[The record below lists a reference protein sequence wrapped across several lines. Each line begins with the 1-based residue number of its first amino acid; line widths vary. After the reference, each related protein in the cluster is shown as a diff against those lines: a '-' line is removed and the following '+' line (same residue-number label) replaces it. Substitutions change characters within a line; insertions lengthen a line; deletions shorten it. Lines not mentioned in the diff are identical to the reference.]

1 MFEKSTA
8 KLAHSIFV
16 FNCCFGSIF
25 RNRYLCLSA
34 IGNACLLDRQR
45 LLAAGILSFFIS
57 AGNPQCHRGSDL
69 LYTEWDSRGPTA
81 AILSTFLAH
90 HVKRAAKYP
99 IVYQDREAYYLAEE
113 AGKPTLRLEK
123 PECLE
128 LTTTF
133 DGAKVFL
140 GERQEFWGFSV
151 IQLFV
156 LNEEPPRLPVH
167 FPKTQGMN
175 RKGSFLLISV
185 LFLREQEC
193 LLTME

>member
-1 MFEKSTA
+1 MRTA
-8 KLAHSIFV
+8 FLFLIAASVFFGIGTFV
-16 FNCCFGSIF
+16 
-25 RNRYLCLSA
+25 Y
-34 IGNACLLDRQR
+34 QR
-45 LLAAGILSFFIS
+45 LEMRVSIDSGYWLRGFYHFSLVLR
-57 AGNPQCHRGSDL
+57 NPQCHRGSDL

-90 HVKRAAKYP
+90 HVKRAAKS

-140 GERQEFWGFSV
+140 GERQEFWDFSV

-167 FPKTQGMN
+167 FPKN
-175 RKGSFLLISV
+175 R
-185 LFLREQEC
+185 E
-193 LLTME
+193 